1 MKQKLFTLLT
11 MLAFTFIG
19 VLAQEH
25 STQTGQNFLTAKSLT
40 DGVAAATK
48 SYLVSLQIHAGSTF
62 YINNEGKAQSDF
74 STTGETTWIVEKTSD
89 SKYLLRTFSGK
100 YIKTLGENNNT
111 AVTFTTNSSEALKF
125 NPTQST
131 STDSNMESGYVANKA
146 IWWNVDGGSKRI
158 NTNGISGGSKTIF
171 QNTGEGCWTCLF
183 TYQVSISSGY
193 NGYIGANKTIG
204 ETEWKTQSNWVHTD
218 TWKTGPGYTESNMWS
233 PIYLQDVTA
242 TGIAFEGW
250 NLRLKLVNSSL
261 TATTVKLQTGVP
273 STIDV
278 DENSTLNL
286 TLSKTNNGT
295 WTRTFNIDG
304 RLTISMGTC
313 SWSTGSNTNTINLG
327 TTGQFTL
334 TANSAQ
340 TTPAASSFAINATL
354 TNPTA
359 NNTIK
364 SRTLATFT
372 NVTVTTLTPTIS
384 GTDGWTLV
392 ESKDALK
399 DQIFNG
405 KYYYVEKT
413 STGVT
418 LYTYKETT
426 KFTENSTQN
435 LSDVENY
442 NSRESF
448 LVPSGSTLVIDVEN
462 VDLSKITGTG
472 KVGAPSGES
481 LVVNYTGFD
490 LTRITGAEDVIIDA
504 DVTISGNKSTVATGK
519 LTINEGKTLTIGT
532 GDTQTNSI
540 ASFTSI
546 DLVGTIKHNNK
557 KATLNNVTVPT
568 GKTGKIFAFD
578 MGEDADG
585 FKLAGTTTLDGNLT
599 VCSKWNFQ
607 MKVDELAGSGTWLI
621 CGTTG
626 SDFNA
631 SGTSSN
637 QDAVINI
644 GSSPDFTG
652 TIHGNNSNASVNV
665 KGTLANCTFKANHGT
680 PALAD
685 GAVLDGV
692 ILDGSKR
699 INTTGN
705 VTIRDLA
712 GNNLNDTNSN
722 YAFVGSG
729 TLNFYGTCDLTK
741 KSDGTDCNS
750 SKLGY
755 GKTDYI
761 NIKDGANVT
770 TAGIY
775 NTQSSDNNAYITVE
789 SGATLTATGVMRSIS
804 ATNNGTMSGT
814 TLYGPITL
822 GEGSTTTLSDATP
835 FHDNSTTACTITV
848 NGDATLNLT
857 ATTAKLHKPITIA
870 ADKTF
875 TIDCA
880 SKTANLDV
888 VPTFGTDSKINFKN
902 ATINYN
908 NSIRSLAN
916 YTFTSCTAQF
926 TETGTEYAAG
936 GFTITNIPS
945 GVTIKVKKYDASDY
959 ETVTPVDGTVTIS
972 HSVGVSGSAAWLDY
986 TFNES
991 TKATNL
997 HSPADQTITNAGN
1010 AGITNNDLTIDG
1022 SYTTATSY
1030 NDDGTLKVMATP
1042 WRNITWPT
1050 NYTVAVAGNVPDV
1063 ENGCLVAFGTH
1074 NGGYLA
1080 IIRGASQNEIKL
1092 VKGSGNN
1099 AFEVISTMTA
1109 ANATALSHLV
1119 VFTKNG
1125 NTFTVYLDGV
1135 QKTQVTY
1142 SETLGGGLQV
1152 GSLHGDITDTGLVR
1166 VDKMSDATAKAK
1178 VFAKTIRV
1186 YDYVI
1191 SADQMDQL
1199 KEEFPYVSFGGKYSR
1214 TITTNSNL
1222 SATNAWLNEGTH
1234 GNVDVPTNAIVD
1246 EVTYYPDV
1254 EITTTAAST
1263 LTVNADMA
1271 VENFKFDGSG
1281 KLTIASDGEHNISIY
1296 GSVTANG
1303 PVSVKYGEIDLTA
1316 VPVTIGESGS
1326 VEFDFSYYDFSSYT
1340 QTSITTTRVTGN
1352 ASDYGD
1358 KVVPVYPSSDTY
1370 DFSFAYNSENHWYE
1384 LTVTPKLIAKK
1395 QEALDM
1401 VTPYYNGNYVGT
1413 GLNKYTISLGET
1425 SYANMKDFGDA
1436 VTSWETL
1443 GDCVEPTIV
1452 INQPATGKF
1461 YRFHI
1466 GDDYMCNVAAENIR
1480 TTTTTADDAS
1490 TIFYLDE
1497 NNYLMAYADGYGFN
1511 YGYCK
1516 AIEPGIFNSFDFS
1529 ESSTICKYLVHS
1541 NPGTESNAYSNRYIT
1556 VSESKLAEGQG
1567 EWTIEE
1573 VTSLPVTISA
1583 AKYATLYSPVALT
1596 IPEGVTAYVAT
1607 DHETYLHLD
1616 AIEGGIIP
1624 AETGVILAGDAGTY
1638 SFAITTG
1645 GTAESELTGT
1655 IAAIAR
1661 PSGSYILATGSSG
1674 VAFYGD
1680 GASTI
1685 PGFKSYLAAS
1695 TGGTRTFH
1703 FGDITAVKAIEAAQN
1718 SGKVVYDM
1726 NGRRVEN
1733 PAKGLYIVNGKK
1745 VFINKK

>member
-1 MKQKLFTLLT
+1 MKQKLFILLT
-11 MLAFTFIG
+11 MLIIGIGSTWAQFVPEADTEYTFECCVNNTSDHDGFIG
-19 VLAQEH
+19 YSNEALDGRSSKGARFKFEEATGGYYIKVVDASKYFNWVNGDAVLSDTHETVWEITP
-25 STQTGQNFLTAKSLT
+25 STYIEGKYRIAPTGTA
-40 DGVAAATK
+40 
-48 SYLVSLQIHAGSTF
+48 STNGLN
-62 YINNEGKAQSDF
+62 NNEK
-74 STTGETTWIVEKTSD
+74 
-89 SKYLLRTFSGK
+89 SKSSHLKIGPFNDNTNKCSHWTIRG
-100 YIKTLGENNNT
+100 IKT
-111 AVTFTTNSSEALKF
+111 
-125 NPTQST
+125 P
-131 STDSNMESGYVANKA
+131 
-146 IWWNVDGGSKRI
+146 
-158 NTNGISGGSKTIF
+158 
-171 QNTGEGCWTCLF
+171 
-183 TYQVSISSGY
+183 SGY
-193 NGYIGANKTIG
+193 NRYIGGITTGSSAVDADK
-204 ETEWKTQSNWVHTD
+204 WKTQSNWVLTD
-218 TWKTGPGYTESNMWS
+218 AWKGNGPGTPSSDMWS

-261 TATTVKLQTGVP
+261 TATTVKLQTNVA

-286 TLSKTNNGT
+286 TLSSTNDNS

-304 RLTISMGTC
+304 RLTISMGTQ

-334 TANSAQ
+334 TANSAK

-359 NNTIK
+359 NNTIE

-392 ESKDALK
+392 ESKDALE

-413 STGVT
+413 PTGVT

-426 KFTENSTQN
+426 EFTENSTQN

-462 VDLSKITGTG
+462 FDLSKITGTG

-532 GDTQTNSI
+532 GDSQTNSI

-546 DLVGTIKHNNK
+546 DLVGTIKHNNQ

-631 SGTSSN
+631 SGTSSD

-685 GAVLDGV
+685 GALLDNV
-692 ILDGSKR
+692 ILDGTKR
-699 INTTGN
+699 ITTSGT
-705 VTIRDLA
+705 VTIKNLA
-712 GNNLNDTNSN
+712 GNNLSETSYS
-722 YAFVGSG
+722 YAFVGTG
-729 TLNFYGTCDLTK
+729 TINFEGTCDLTK
-741 KSDGTDCNS
+741 KSDGTASDCAKIGYPSGSNIVIKS
-750 SKLGY
+750 GADVTASKVFN
-755 GKTDYI
+755 TD
-761 NIKDGANVT
+761 G
-770 TAGIY
+770 
-775 NTQSSDNNAYITVE
+775 NNAAI
-789 SGATLTATGVMRSIS
+789 
-804 ATNNGTMSGT
+804 TNNGTLSAPQ
-814 TLYGPITL
+814 LYGSVTL
-822 GEGSTTTLSDATP
+822 SEGSITTLSDATP
-835 FHDNSTTACTITV
+835 FNDGGVTV
-848 NGDATLNLT
+848 SDDATLNLT
-857 ATTAKLHKPITIA
+857 GTTATLNQAITVA
-870 ADKTF
+870 EGKTL
-875 TIDCA
+875 TIDGKNNA
-880 SKTANLDV
+880 VVLTGALTNNGTVIFKNATLTANLD
-888 VPTFGTDSKINFKN
+888 D
-902 ATINYN
+902 
-908 NSIRSLAN
+908 RSLAN
-916 YTFTSCTAQF
+916 YTFTDCTATAQF
-926 TETGTEYAAG
+926 VETGDEYKTGSFAV
-936 GFTITNIPS
+936 TYIPS
-945 GVTIKVKKYDASDY
+945 DVTIKMKKYDATEY
-959 ETVTPVDGTVTIS
+959 ETVTPVDGTATVS
-972 HSVGVSGSAAWLDY
+972 HSVGVSGYAAWLDY

-991 TKATNL
+991 TKATNI
-997 HSPADQTITNAGN
+997 HDPADRVISNAGN
-1010 AGITNNDLTIDG
+1010 AGSDKALKIDTE
-1022 SYTTATSY
+1022 YNTDNSY
-1030 NDDGTLKVMATP
+1030 NTDDGTLKVMSTP
-1042 WRNITWPT
+1042 YRQMEGDMAWPA

-1063 ENGCLVAFGTH
+1063 ENGCLVAFGSTTS
-1074 NGGYLA
+1074 GSQKYLA

-1092 VKGSGNN
+1092 VKGSGSN

-1125 NTFTVYLDGV
+1125 NTFTVYLDGI

-1142 SETLGGGLQV
+1142 SETLGGGFQI
-1152 GSLHGDITDTGLVR
+1152 GSVHGGVDGTGIER
-1166 VDKMSDATAKAK
+1166 VSNMSDETAKAK

-1199 KEEFPYVSFGGKYSR
+1199 TDEFPYVSFGGKYSR

-1246 EVTYYPDV
+1246 EVTYYPDI

-1263 LTVNADMA
+1263 LTVNADMDA
-1271 VENFKFDGSG
+1271 ENIKFEGAG

-1303 PVSVKYGEIDLTA
+1303 PVSIKYGEIDLSA
-1316 VPVTIGESGS
+1316 VPVVIGESGS
-1326 VEFDFSYYDFSSYT
+1326 VEFDFADYDFSSYT
-1340 QTSITTTRVTGN
+1340 QTSITTTPVTGN

-1413 GLNKYTISLGET
+1413 GLNKYTIS
-1425 SYANMKDFGDA
+1425 
-1436 VTSWETL
+1436 
-1443 GDCVEPTIV
+1443 
-1452 INQPATGKF
+1452 
-1461 YRFHI
+1461 
-1466 GDDYMCNVAAENIR
+1466 
-1480 TTTTTADDAS
+1480 
-1490 TIFYLDE
+1490 
-1497 NNYLMAYADGYGFN
+1497 
-1511 YGYCK
+1511 
-1516 AIEPGIFNSFDFS
+1516 
-1529 ESSTICKYLVHS
+1529 
-1541 NPGTESNAYSNRYIT
+1541 
-1556 VSESKLAEGQG
+1556 
-1567 EWTIEE
+1567 
-1573 VTSLPVTISA
+1573 
-1583 AKYATLYSPVALT
+1583 
-1596 IPEGVTAYVAT
+1596 
-1607 DHETYLHLD
+1607 
-1616 AIEGGIIP
+1616 
-1624 AETGVILAGDAGTY
+1624 
-1638 SFAITTG
+1638 
-1645 GTAESELTGT
+1645 
-1655 IAAIAR
+1655 
-1661 PSGSYILATGSSG
+1661 
-1674 VAFYGD
+1674 
-1680 GASTI
+1680 
-1685 PGFKSYLAAS
+1685 
-1695 TGGTRTFH
+1695 
-1703 FGDITAVKAIEAAQN
+1703 
-1718 SGKVVYDM
+1718 
-1726 NGRRVEN
+1726 
-1733 PAKGLYIVNGKK
+1733 
-1745 VFINKK
+1745 